1 MPFAPALPTEF
12 ELTVKRL
19 HLTPQMYAS
28 SRELKRWCEFNR
40 NRIYV
45 PEWLLKVWSLDVD
58 LYYGP
63 DVA

>member
-1 MPFAPALPTEF
+1 MPFTPAIPTQF

-19 HLTPQMYAS
+19 RLTPQMFAS
-28 SRELKRWCEFNR
+28 SRELKRWCVFNR
-40 NRIYV
+40 NRFYV
-45 PEWLLKVWSLDVD
+45 PEWLLKEWSLDVE

>member
-1 MPFAPALPTEF
+1 MPFTPAIPTQF

-19 HLTPQMYAS
+19 RLTPQMFAS

-40 NRIYV
+40 NRFYV
-45 PEWLLKVWSLDVD
+45 PEWLLKEWSLDVE

>member
-1 MPFAPALPTEF
+1 MPFAPAVPTEF

-19 HLTPQMYAS
+19 RLSPQMYAS
-28 SRELKRWCEFNR
+28 SRELKRWCESNR

-45 PEWLLKVWSLDVD
+45 PEWLLKLWSLDVE